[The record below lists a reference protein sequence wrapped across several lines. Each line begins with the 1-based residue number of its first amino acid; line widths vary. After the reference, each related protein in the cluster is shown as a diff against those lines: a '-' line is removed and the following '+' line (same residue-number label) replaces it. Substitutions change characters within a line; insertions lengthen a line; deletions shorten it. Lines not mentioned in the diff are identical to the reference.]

1 MMKILN
7 TRENLNNEVLAIK
20 TYAKRYGTQK
30 NKALVY
36 NLSLGNLFQSIIARF
51 RGKKIYWYRHECT
64 TFLEKLENNNF
75 FYAVL
80 TILGEIAFS
89 LISTKICTGSPLTSK
104 KYKIDFCPLLKPVI
118 SSDKHERDI
127 DILYFGREDP
137 RRSPQLLASLKKN
150 TNFKIVQ
157 AGGPENRV
165 TEQEKTELFRR
176 AKIVLNRYT
185 NSIGQSGVTPEALSY
200 GCVVI
205 ISEYDYVSNICELQN
220 NFFLIKSYI
229 SDDSATKMIRT
240 YIKNFDFVHNSASV
254 NRIDKYFGRQAF
266 ENYWAPFLD
275 LR

>member
-1 MMKILN
+1 MKILN

-104 KYKIDFCPLLKPVI
+104 KY
-118 SSDKHERDI
+118 S
-127 DILYFGREDP
+127 
-137 RRSPQLLASLKKN
+137 
-150 TNFKIVQ
+150 
-157 AGGPENRV
+157 
-165 TEQEKTELFRR
+165 
-176 AKIVLNRYT
+176 
-185 NSIGQSGVTPEALSY
+185 
-200 GCVVI
+200 
-205 ISEYDYVSNICELQN
+205 
-220 NFFLIKSYI
+220 
-229 SDDSATKMIRT
+229 
-240 YIKNFDFVHNSASV
+240 
-254 NRIDKYFGRQAF
+254 
-266 ENYWAPFLD
+266 
-275 LR
+275 